1 MFHPI
6 RVIKSLAMKW
16 TVERKFLALMTFH
29 MLWGLVL
36 WFSISK
42 YGLGISTDSVP
53 LLFGGLNLSLG
64 RGLISFDGSRL
75 LIWPPLYPVLLAV
88 IHRLTGLDMFVSATV
103 LQAAAFVCISLCLSL
118 LFLKIFLG
126 NFLFAFAAN
135 LLSDV
140 GVVVIAGCNMVG
152 SDYVYLVFV
161 ILFIWLTG
169 VFLEKNSPRIFV
181 AIVMVG
187 MLAMLQRYL
196 GIAVIGTGVL
206 MVFFFSAGTLA
217 QRLGRSLLVLMA
229 ALPSGVWLFITSRLL
244 ERRAP
249 ITFAENFNWFSKS
262 VLQWFFPADALKA
275 HLGLYIIFLW
285 MIISGL
291 VILLFLGP
299 SPHIFFTSYALPVF
313 VFGALYCFAL
323 FGSASVTYYN
333 KLGGRFLLPLY
344 IPFVTLLTVALDNLL
359 RLVKSWRAPSLRH
372 VVSAG
377 LVGTL
382 LLVAVLLIHVSLPVI
397 LDSHANGAS
406 GGENAFNT
414 AVWHEN
420 KAIQYWLSHQPQGQ
434 YLLFSNYPDGVAFY
448 TGHSCNRSPVKY
460 SGPYGKEEFPV
471 SQYASELFPVGQ
483 PVYIIWIEP
492 NDYSYFY
499 EVEEL
504 SSIAQV
510 EPLFGGGDGGVY
522 RLKPLSGSY

>member
-1 MFHPI
+1 MFHAI
-6 RVIKSLAMKW
+6 RMIKSLAMKW
-16 TVERKFLALMTFH
+16 TDGRKFLALMTFH

-64 RGLISFDGSRL
+64 HGLISYDGSRL
-75 LIWPPLYPVLLAV
+75 LLWPPLYPVLLAF
-88 IHRLTGLDMFVSATV
+88 IHRLSGVDMFVSATV
-103 LQAAAFVCISLCLSL
+103 LQVTAFVCISLCLSL
-118 LFLKIFLG
+118 LFLKIFPENL
-126 NFLFAFAAN
+126 LFAFTAN

-140 GVVVIAGCNMVG
+140 GVVVLIGFTMVG
-152 SDYVYLVFV
+152 SDYVFLAFV

-169 VFLEKNSPRIFV
+169 VYLDKNSPRILV
-181 AIVMVG
+181 VIVVVG
-187 MLAMLQRYL
+187 MLAMLLRYL
-196 GIAVIGTGVL
+196 GIAVIGTGVVV
-206 MVFFFSAGTLA
+206 VFFFSAGMLT
-217 QRLGRSLLVLMA
+217 QRIVRSLLVLMA

-249 ITFAENFNWFSKS
+249 ITFTENFNWFSKS
-262 VLQWFFPADALKA
+262 ILQWFFPSDALKA

-285 MIISGL
+285 MIIFSL
-291 VILLFLGP
+291 VILLFLGS
-299 SPHIFFTSYALPVF
+299 SPHIFFTSYVLPVF
-313 VFGALYCFAL
+313 VFGALYCLAL
-323 FGSASVTYYN
+323 FGSASVAYYN

-359 RLVKSWRAPSLRH
+359 RLVRSWRPPSLRRF
-372 VVSAG
+372 VSASS
-377 LVGTL
+377 VGTL
-382 LLVAVLLIHVSLPVI
+382 LLVAVLLFHVSLPVI

-414 AVWHEN
+414 AAWHEN
-420 KAIQYWLSHQPQGQ
+420 KTIQYWLSHEPKGQ

-460 SGPYGKEEFPV
+460 SGPYGKEAYPV
-471 SQYASELFPVGQ
+471 SQYASEVFPAGQ

-492 NDYSYFY
+492 NDHSYFY

-504 SSIAQV
+504 SSIAKV
-510 EPLFGGGDGGVY
+510 EPLFVGDDGGVY
-522 RLKPLSGSY
+522 RLKPLSGS